1 VASEPPAAAGVV
13 PGEGASGRGHLA
25 AGAAVAETTPALSR
39 VPRSTVPRGAA
50 RRAPTQLSL
59 HDAEAAG
66 VAHRRDEVGAGQVRS
81 HRRGDDG
88 VFNPQQVAEIR
99 FHEHLAVSIL
109 PGLTG
114 TITSSAV
121 ELDQPVAAHLV
132 LRPALTDPAVEQV
145 AADRAVVG
153 E

>member
-88 VFNPQQVAEIR
+88 MFNSRHVAKIR
-99 FHEHLAVSIL
+99 FHVNTSRFQFSWFDGSDQADGIRRLSVPCDDSELSIVIL
-109 PGLTG
+109 
-114 TITSSAV
+114 S
-121 ELDQPVAAHLV
+121 LV
-132 LRPALTDPAVEQV
+132 L
-145 AADRAVVG
+145 G
-153 E
+153 HS